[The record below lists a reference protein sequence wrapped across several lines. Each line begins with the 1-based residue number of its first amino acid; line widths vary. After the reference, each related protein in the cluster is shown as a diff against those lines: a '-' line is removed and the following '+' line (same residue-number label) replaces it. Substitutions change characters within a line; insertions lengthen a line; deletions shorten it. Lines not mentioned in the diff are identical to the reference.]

1 MTGRLALMTE
11 RNRGKEG
18 SRTQEMPRLIWAII
32 HFFGILSLILMCT
45 RSYKGRLTESHAERL
60 RITIA

>member
-18 SRTQEMPRLIWAII
+18 SRTQEMPCLIWAII
-32 HFFGILSLILMCT
+32 RFFGILSLMLMGT
-45 RSYKGRLTESHAERL
+45 RSYKGRLTESHAEQL